1 MITQAMLDKYT
12 MKSLDEY
19 KIDYGDSVETE
30 IGFYQTFLFQTDY
43 ISKKIDEEYF
53 LGASKAELKAKYGDI
68 LNARQYC
75 REQIN
80 RLESKR
86 YD

>member
-1 MITQAMLDKYT
+1 MITNEMLSKYT
-12 MKSLDEY
+12 MKTLDEY
-19 KIDYGDSVETE
+19 KNDFGDSVETE
-30 IGFYQTFLFQTDY
+30 IGFYQTFLFQTDH
-43 ISKKIDEEYF
+43 ISKKIDEEYI

-80 RLESKR
+80 RLESEL
-86 YD
+86 